1 MLKNLSSLTDFMNNK
16 GGVTVKRVEYIY
28 GDYVFILEN
37 KNDVPF
43 FESWSYYVAIIQS
56 YLSDAT
62 KYIKKADI
70 QRNRLE
76 LILSQN
82 K

>member
-1 MLKNLSSLTDFMNNK
+1 MLKNLSSLTEFMNNK
-16 GGVTVKRVEYIY
+16 GGVTVKRGEYIY

-56 YLSDAT
+56 YLTDAT

>member
-1 MLKNLSSLTDFMNNK
+1 MLKNLLTLTDFMNNK
-16 GGVTVKRVEYIY
+16 GGVTVKRGEYIY
-28 GDYVFILEN
+28 GDYIFILEN
-37 KNDVPF
+37 HNDVPF
-43 FESWSYYVAIIQS
+43 FETWNYYVAIIQS
-56 YLSDAT
+56 YLTEDT
-62 KYIKKADI
+62 KYIRKVDI

>member
-1 MLKNLSSLTDFMNNK
+1 MLKNLSSLKDFMNNK
-16 GGVTVKRVEYIY
+16 GGVTVKRGEYIY

>member
-1 MLKNLSSLTDFMNNK
+1 MLKTLHHLTIFLEKKASVD
-16 GGVTVKRVEYIY
+16 VKRGEYIY
-28 GDYVFILEN
+28 GDYIFILEN
-37 KNDVPF
+37 KSDVPF
-43 FESWSYYVAIIQS
+43 FESWSYYIAIIQS
-56 YLSDAT
+56 YLTEDT
-62 KYIKKADI
+62 KYIKKVDI